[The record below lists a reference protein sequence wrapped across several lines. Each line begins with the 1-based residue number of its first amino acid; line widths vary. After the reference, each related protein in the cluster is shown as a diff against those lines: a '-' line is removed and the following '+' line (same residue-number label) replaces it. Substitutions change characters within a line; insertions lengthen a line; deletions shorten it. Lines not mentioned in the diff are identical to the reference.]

1 MIKNYLLQRISFL
14 THPMCKTGFRA
25 AGMDVCPG
33 RVSGER
39 ACLFPNF
46 PDGPRAQQRKDL
58 TMKQMAVLTGIL
70 ALATPLALAQTSG
83 QISTQISTWTSDPM
97 HSEVDF
103 NIEHMSVS
111 HVHGRIGNVAAT
123 IVLNEAD
130 ITKSAVTATIDVST
144 IDTGVAARDTD
155 LKSDKFF
162 DVAKFSTANF
172 ASSSVAKNG
181 SGLTVTG
188 NFTLHGITKPVV
200 LTVEGPTGPVPGRDK
215 KPHSGFTATTT
226 ISRGDFGIG
235 AKIPSAMVGDTVK
248 LTIEL
253 EVVKQ

>member
-1 MIKNYLLQRISFL
+1 
-14 THPMCKTGFRA
+14 
-25 AGMDVCPG
+25 
-33 RVSGER
+33 
-39 ACLFPNF
+39 
-46 PDGPRAQQRKDL
+46 
-58 TMKQMAVLTGIL
+58 MKQMAVFAGIL
-70 ALATPLALAQTSG
+70 ALAAPLTLAQTSG
-83 QISTQISTWTSDPM
+83 QTSSWTSDPM

-123 IVLNEAD
+123 IALNEAD
-130 ITKSAVTATIDVST
+130 ITKSTVTANIDVST
-144 IDTGVAARDTD
+144 IDTGVAARDAD
-155 LKSDKFF
+155 LKSAKFF
-162 DVAKFSTANF
+162 DVANFSTANF
-172 ASSSVAKNG
+172 ASTSVVKNG

-200 LTVEGPTGPVPGRDK
+200 LTVEGPTGPAPGMDH

-235 AKIPSAMVGDTVK
+235 ASIPSVIVGDAVK

>member
-1 MIKNYLLQRISFL
+1 
-14 THPMCKTGFRA
+14 
-25 AGMDVCPG
+25 
-33 RVSGER
+33 
-39 ACLFPNF
+39 
-46 PDGPRAQQRKDL
+46 
-58 TMKQMAVLTGIL
+58 MKQMAVLTGIL
-70 ALATPLALAQTSG
+70 ALAAPLALAQTSG
-83 QISTQISTWTSDPM
+83 HTSTQTSTWTSDPM

-103 NIEHMSVS
+103 NVEHMSVS

-123 IVLNEAD
+123 IVLDETD
-130 ITKSAVTATIDVST
+130 ITKSTVTATIDVST

-155 LKSDKFF
+155 LKSDRFF
-162 DVAKFSTANF
+162 GVANFPTANF
-172 ASSSVAKNG
+172 ASTSVAKNG
-181 SGLTVTG
+181 SELTVTG

-200 LTVEGPTGPVPGRDK
+200 LTVEGPSGPAPGMDK

-235 AKIPSAMVGDTVK
+235 AKIPSAVVGDAVK

>member
-1 MIKNYLLQRISFL
+1 
-14 THPMCKTGFRA
+14 
-25 AGMDVCPG
+25 
-33 RVSGER
+33 
-39 ACLFPNF
+39 
-46 PDGPRAQQRKDL
+46 
-58 TMKQMAVLTGIL
+58 MKQMAVLTSIL
-70 ALATPLALAQTSG
+70 ALAAPLALAQTSG
-83 QISTQISTWTSDPM
+83 QTSTWTSDPM

-111 HVHGRIGNVAAT
+111 HVHGRIGNVAAI
-123 IVLNEAD
+123 IVLNDAD
-130 ITKSAVTATIDVST
+130 ITKSTVTATIDVNT
-144 IDTGVAARDTD
+144 VDTGVAARDTD
-155 LKSDKFF
+155 LKSDRFF
-162 DVAKFSTANF
+162 DVASFPTANF
-172 ASSSVAKNG
+172 VSTSVVKNG

-226 ISRGDFGIG
+226 ISRSDFGIG
-235 AKIPSAMVGDTVK
+235 TKVPSVVVGDAVK

>member
-1 MIKNYLLQRISFL
+1 
-14 THPMCKTGFRA
+14 
-25 AGMDVCPG
+25 
-33 RVSGER
+33 
-39 ACLFPNF
+39 
-46 PDGPRAQQRKDL
+46 
-58 TMKQMAVLTGIL
+58 MKQMAVLTGIL
-70 ALATPLALAQTSG
+70 ALAAPLALAQTSG
-83 QISTQISTWTSDPM
+83 LTSTWTSDPM

-103 NIEHMSVS
+103 NVLHMSVS
-111 HVHGRIGNVAAT
+111 HVHGRIGNVAAS
-123 IVLNEAD
+123 IVFSEDD
-130 ITKSAVTATIDVST
+130 ITKSTVTATIDVNT

-155 LKSDKFF
+155 LKSAGFF
-162 DVAKFSTANF
+162 DVANFPTASF
-172 ASSSVAKNG
+172 ASTSVVKNG

-200 LTVEGPTGPVPGRDK
+200 LTVEGPSEPVTGRDK

-235 AKIPSAMVGDTVK
+235 AKVPAVMVGDAVK